1 MAINFPYEID
11 KLNTI
16 YKDVDEESAHLVKQY
31 NTLVSE
37 AINTYDFSKVNLFAE
52 QNAEQLKPL
61 LITAS
66 TINDIQ
72 NAILSLEKY
81 TISKHNQICVSS
93 IIPENQVVNDIW
105 IKVNTDNL
113 IDDVLQK
120 DENGEYISIYTK
132 DVYATNV
139 KVQNESFVQLKT
151 TDLQSNLKE
160 IDTFINKQTSINTN
174 NTKSINDINENVTT
188 LDTYLNNAKFKK
200 VQLTDDGNGIWSCDI
215 PDGWGNAVC
224 IACRFKYSYT
234 NGSTGYAY
242 TNYINRPDMVE
253 RSTVKLPNGS
263 TSQKFFVNEFTVKVM
278 TGNSQSSDVTC
289 KPVDHYIILMG
300 TTNMSE

>member
-1 MAINFPYEID
+1 MATNFPYEID
-11 KLNTI
+11 KLNTT
-16 YKDVDEESAHLVKQY
+16 YRDVDEESAYLVKQY
-31 NTLVSE
+31 NALVSE
-37 AINTYDFSKVNLFAE
+37 AINTFNFSEVNAFVE

-81 TISKHNQICVSS
+81 TISKHNQICISS
-93 IIPENQVVNDIW
+93 VIPESQAVNDIW

-120 DENGEYISIYTK
+120 DDNGEYVSIYTK

-139 KVQNESFVQLKT
+139 KVNNTSFLQLKT
-151 TDLQSNLKE
+151 TDLQSSLGEVDK
-160 IDTFINKQTSINTN
+160 FINNQITLNTGN
-174 NTKSINDINENVTT
+174 AKSITDLNKNITT
-188 LDTYLNNAKFKK
+188 LDGYLNNAKFKK
-200 VQLTDDGNGIWSCDI
+200 VELTDNGDGTWSGDI
-215 PDGWGNAVC
+215 PDGWTSASCVVC
-224 IACRFKYSYT
+224 RYKYSYT

-242 TNYINRPDMVE
+242 STYINRPDMVE
-253 RSTVKLPNGS
+253 RTIITLPDSSST
-263 TSQKFFVNEFTVKVM
+263 QKFYVNEFTVKVH
-278 TGNSQSSDVTC
+278 TGNAQTSNVTC

-300 TTNMSE
+300 TGNISV